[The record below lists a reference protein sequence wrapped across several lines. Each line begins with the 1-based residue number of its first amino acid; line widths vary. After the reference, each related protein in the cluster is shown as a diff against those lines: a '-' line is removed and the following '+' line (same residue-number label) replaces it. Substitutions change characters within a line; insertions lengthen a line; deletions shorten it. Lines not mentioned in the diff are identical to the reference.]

1 MKSSKFL
8 ALAGVTLLATGVLAA
23 CSGSGSGAK
32 GEKTFS

>member
-23 CSGSGSGAK
+23 CSSSGSGAK
-32 GEKTFS
+32 GEKTF